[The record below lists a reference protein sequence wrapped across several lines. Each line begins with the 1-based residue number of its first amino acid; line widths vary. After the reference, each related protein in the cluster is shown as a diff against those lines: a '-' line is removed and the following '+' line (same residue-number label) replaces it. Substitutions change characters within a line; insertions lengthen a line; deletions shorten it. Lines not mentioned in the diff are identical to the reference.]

1 MDFPENIPSDTG
13 RLEQIVSHFFP
24 KALHIVLESRIPSMQ
39 SRSRTRE
46 RLSGLNVKKSDKW
59 FNLVMGD
66 RPAALEKLHSWHRN
80 VLDSMII
87 DIILVHPISSDNLE
101 DDHANS
107 SSTTE
112 TVIERWVVQ
121 YENPLIMSPQNS
133 DPSTRYQKVYK
144 KSIILL
150 RSLYAQ
156 TRLLPAYR
164 VSRQLSSSLASSGY
178 DMIYKVSSFSDIF
191 SGAVTETMKE
201 FRFAHVEVPP
211 GHLCASVTYRSDLSD
226 FNLGAHITLPPRIIT
241 DYVGSPATDP
251 MRFFP
256 SPGKSV
262 EGTSFPVRAG
272 RPPLT
277 SSAAERPH
285 SWSGGFHRPP
295 GHYAT
300 PNQSFSPA
308 HSHQFSPGSYD
319 FNWSRTDGF
328 GDSHQLS
335 PPFSPSGSPSTPRY
349 VSGSNSP
356 RINVRPGT
364 APVTIPSSANLNRY
378 VSSNFSE
385 PSRNP
390 LPPFS
395 PRSTRRSPSSQDSLP
410 GIALYKS
417 SRSGD
422 SPSGLMNNYPAQ
434 KLTKDSK
441 YDSGRFSGLLSS
453 SGSPR
458 FGFSRSPSRLSS
470 QDDLDDPDCSCPFDF
485 DDVDESGLQYSQ
497 SLDRRKTSSSISQSL
512 PIVRKSSQDAAVGVL
527 VHMLKTA
534 PPLRQDSSTY
544 MASMSGVQREGS
556 VSVSVSGTESE
567 FSMARSTSD
576 ALEELRNYKQ
586 LKDLLLS
593 KSKSVGGATRVH

>member
-1 MDFPENIPSDTG
+1 MDFPENLPSSSDMG
-13 RLEQIVSHFFP
+13 RLEQIVSHLFP
-24 KALHIVLESRIPSMQ
+24 KALHIILDSRIPSLQ
-39 SRSRTRE
+39 SRGRSSRE
-46 RLSGLNVKKSDKW
+46 RSSSSSSSINVKKSDKW
-59 FNLVMGD
+59 FNLIMGD

-80 VLDSMII
+80 ILDSMII
-87 DIILVHPISSDNLE
+87 DIILIHPNDE
-101 DDHANS
+101 DDSVRSA
-107 SSTTE
+107 E

-121 YENPLIMSPQNS
+121 YENPLIMSPQSS
-133 DPSTRYQKVYK
+133 DLSTRYQKVYK
-144 KSIILL
+144 KAIILL

-156 TRLLPAYR
+156 TRVLPAYR
-164 VSRQLSSSLASSGY
+164 VSRQLSSSLASSSSGY
-178 DMIYKVSSFSDIF
+178 EMVYKVSSFSDVF
-191 SGAVTETMKE
+191 SPPVTETMKE
-201 FRFAHVEVPP
+201 FRFAPVEVPP
-211 GHLCASVTYRSDLSD
+211 GRLCASVTYRSDLSK

-256 SPGKSV
+256 SPGQSF
-262 EGTSFPVRAG
+262 EATSFQGRSG

-277 SSAAERPH
+277 TSSASERPH
-285 SWSGGFHRPP
+285 SWTSGFHRPP
-295 GHYAT
+295 T
-300 PNQSFSPA
+300 PNQSFSP
-308 HSHQFSPGSYD
+308 QFSPD
-319 FNWSRTDGF
+319 FHWSRTDGYGYGG
-328 GDSHQLS
+328 GDSLHQLS
-335 PPFSPSGSPSTPRY
+335 PPFSPSGSPR
-349 VSGSNSP
+349 GSSNNNSP

-364 APVTIPSSANLNRY
+364 APVTIPSSAAFNRY

-417 SRSGD
+417 SRSGE
-422 SPSGLMNNYPAQ
+422 SPSGLMNHYPGH

-470 QDDLDDPDCSCPFDF
+470 ADDLDDPDCSCPFDF
-485 DDVDESGLQYSQ
+485 DDVEEPGFQYSQ
-497 SLDRRKTSSSISQSL
+497 SLDRRKTSSSSISQSL
-512 PIVRKSSQDAAVGVL
+512 PIGRKSQDAAVGVL
-527 VHMLKTA
+527 VQMLKTA

-544 MASMSGVQREGS
+544 MASSMSGVQREGS
-556 VSVSVSGTESE
+556 SVSGTESE
-567 FSMARSTSD
+567 FSVARSTSD

-593 KSKSVGGATRVH
+593 KSKSAGGATRVH

>member
-1 MDFPENIPSDTG
+1 MIIVLYAFVDVSEAPTRNFDMDFPEETG
-13 RLEQIVSHFFP
+13 RLEQIVSHLFP
-24 KALHIVLESRIPSMQ
+24 KALHIVLDSRIPSLQ
-39 SRSRTRE
+39 SQSHSRTGSA
-46 RLSGLNVKKSDKW
+46 LKKSDKW

-66 RPAALEKLHSWHRN
+66 RPAALDKLHSWHRN
-80 VLDSMII
+80 ILDSLVI
-87 DIILVHPISSDNLE
+87 DIILVHPIS
-101 DDHANS
+101 
-107 SSTTE
+107 TTPE

-121 YENPLIMSPQNS
+121 YENPLIMSPHHS
-133 DPSTRYQKVYK
+133 DSSTRYQKVYK

-164 VSRQLSSSLASSGY
+164 VSRQLRSSLSSSGY
-178 DMIYKVSSFSDIF
+178 DLIYKVSSFSDLF
-191 SGAVTETMKE
+191 SAPVSETMKE
-201 FRFAHVEVPP
+201 FRFAPVEVPP
-211 GHLCASVTYRSDLSD
+211 GRLCASVTYRSDLSD
-226 FNLGAHITLPPRIIT
+226 FNLGAHITLPPRIIS

-251 MRFFP
+251 MRYFP
-256 SPGKSV
+256 SV
-262 EGTSFPVRAG
+262 PVRGAG

-277 SSAAERPH
+277 GSSAERPH
-285 SWSGGFHRPP
+285 SWTSGFHRPP
-295 GHYAT
+295 AHFAT

-308 HSHQFSPGSYD
+308 HFSPGLHD
-319 FNWSRTDGF
+319 FQWSRTDGF

-335 PPFSPSGSPSTPRY
+335 PPFSPSASPTTPRY
-349 VSGSNSP
+349 ISGSNSP
-356 RINVRPGT
+356 RIHGT
-364 APVTIPSSANLNRY
+364 APVTIPSSATFNRY
-378 VSSNFSE
+378 ASSNFSE

-395 PRSTRRSPSSQDSLP
+395 PKSTRRSPSSQDSLP

-417 SRSGD
+417 SRSGE
-422 SPSGLMNNYPAQ
+422 SPSGLMNHYPGH

-497 SLDRRKTSSSISQSL
+497 SLDRRKTSSSISQSIPL
-512 PIVRKSSQDAAVGVL
+512 GRKSQDAAVGVL

-544 MASMSGVQREGS
+544 MASMTGIQRESS

-567 FSMARSTSD
+567 FSMPRSTSD

-593 KSKSVGGATRVH
+593 KSKNGSGATRVH